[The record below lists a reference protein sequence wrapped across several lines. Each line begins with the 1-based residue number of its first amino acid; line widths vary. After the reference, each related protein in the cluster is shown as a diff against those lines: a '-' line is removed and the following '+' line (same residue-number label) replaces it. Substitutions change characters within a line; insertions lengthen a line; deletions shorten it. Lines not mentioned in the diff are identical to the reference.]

1 MRHTSLVPP
10 ESPRK
15 ADRERERREYRWRR
29 DAPFSSRCERCA
41 RLHPGE
47 RCADRAGR

>member
-10 ESPRK
+10 EPIRK

-29 DAPFSSRCERCA
+29 DAKPWNTQPRRMK
-41 RLHPGE
+41 
-47 RCADRAGR
+47 